1 MIIRIIDLFSRGK
14 SDNKINIFH
23 QVINRFKQLM
33 ANDQIE
39 DANAI
44 GEEYICNGEA
54 TDDNYQWL
62 CVNYQSLKED

>member
-1 MIIRIIDLFSRGK
+1 MNNSLLENVEIFSNHYI
-14 SDNKINIFH
+14 S
-23 QVINRFKQLM
+23 RFKQLM

-54 TDDNYQWL
+54 EKDEYQWL
-62 CVNYQSLKED
+62 CLNYLGVD

>member
-1 MIIRIIDLFSRGK
+1 MDSNLLENVEIFSNHYII
-14 SDNKINIFH
+14 
-23 QVINRFKQLM
+23 RFKQLM
-33 ANDQIE
+33 ENDQIE

-62 CVNYQSLKED
+62 CLNYMGAD

>member
-1 MIIRIIDLFSRGK
+1 MNNSLLENVEIFSK
-14 SDNKINIFH
+14 HYIS
-23 QVINRFKQLM
+23 RFKQLM
-33 ANDQIE
+33 ENDQIE

-54 TDDNYQWL
+54 EKDEYQWL